1 MSVAGSSEVQTLRRL
16 TISVVIPTYQRP
28 DYLDRCVRSFFNQT
42 HLPDEII
49 LVSRDA
55 DESTNQKV
63 IALQKELGQTIPICN
78 PHVSEPGFLPPI
90 KKGIES
96 AKHDIVVFLDDDAEA
111 FPDWLERI
119 VALYDNPDVGGVGGR
134 CINYF
139 NFKLVTYPKAD
150 KVGHL
155 SWYGRIVGNMYK
167 DTTFSHPVEVDSL
180 MGGNMSYR
188 RHLLSQI
195 KIDPVINSN
204 VAFHWEL
211 DMAQQVKKLGFNL
224 LFDPMIKI
232 NHYSAPREVDG
243 LRTVNSDGV
252 YYSNFNYSYLML
264 KHLTLPGKLA
274 YLLYTF
280 LVGSQLSSGL
290 LHLMVQIIRGKTID
304 WNSDIVPS
312 LKGRISGISTHLRKP
327 PR

>member
-1 MSVAGSSEVQTLRRL
+1 MQGNRDKKTLSV
-16 TISVVIPTYQRP
+16 SVVVPTYQRP
-28 DYLDRCVRSFFNQT
+28 DYLERCVKSLFAQT
-42 HLPDEII
+42 RLPDEII
-49 LVSRDA
+49 LVSRDT
-55 DESTNQKV
+55 DELTNQKIAV
-63 IALQKELGQTIPICN
+63 IKNELGETIIILN
-78 PHVSEPGFLPPI
+78 PQVDEPGFLPPI
-90 KKGIES
+90 KKGIEL
-96 AKHDIVVFLDDDAEA
+96 ARNDIVAFLDDDAEA

-119 VALYDNPDVGGVGGR
+119 VAFYSNPDIGGIGGR

-139 NFKLVTYPKAD
+139 DFKLVTYPKAD

-167 DTTFSHPVEVDSL
+167 DTTFSHPVAVDSL

-188 RHLLSQI
+188 RQLLNQI

-211 DMAQQVKKLGFNL
+211 DMAQQIKKLGCKL
-224 LFDPMIKI
+224 LFDPAIKV

-252 YYSNFNYSYLML
+252 YYSNFNYAYLML

-274 YLLYTF
+274 YIIYTF
-280 LVGSQLSSGL
+280 MVGSQLSSGL
-290 LHLMVQIIRGKTID
+290 LHLLVQVVRQKKID
-304 WNSDIVPS
+304 WRNDILPS
-312 LKGRISGISTHLRKP
+312 LKGRLSGISAYAWKTAT
-327 PR
+327 